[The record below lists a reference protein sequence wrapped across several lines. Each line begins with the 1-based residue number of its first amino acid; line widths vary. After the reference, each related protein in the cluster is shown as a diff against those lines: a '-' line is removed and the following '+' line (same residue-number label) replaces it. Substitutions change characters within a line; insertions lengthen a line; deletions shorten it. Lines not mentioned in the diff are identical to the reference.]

1 MLTLANSGMSAIM
14 LSVPHISRKLVQS
27 MPYIKRDMEDTF
39 LRISSQFK
47 VVLVT
52 GPRQVG
58 KTTMMKKL
66 MENSDI

>member
-1 MLTLANSGMSAIM
+1 
-14 LSVPHISRKLVQS
+14 